1 MKKDAKPEVDRV
13 AEARL
18 LNGENCRFSLSSTGL
33 LTADLTD
40 GSYTGRAFLSLAFP
54 FQLTEEYIALQ
65 NEDKEEVG
73 MIRRLSDLR
82 REDQEI
88 VRGELAKKYYS
99 PKIIKILS
107 LTERF
112 GTTRWTVLTD
122 KGEMRFIVKDTY
134 KSMIRV
140 SEDRLFVCDLDG
152 CRYEVESLKAL
163 DRKSFSKIELYV

>member
-1 MKKDAKPEVDRV
+1 MMDSNSV
-13 AEARL
+13 AAGRPL
-18 LNGENCRFSLSSTGL
+18 SGENCRFFLSETGL
-33 LTADLTD
+33 LMADVAE
-40 GSYTGRAFLSLAFP
+40 GEYRGRAFLALAFP
-54 FQLTEEYIALQ
+54 FQLTEEYISLQ
-65 NEDKEEVG
+65 NEEKEEIG

-82 REDQEI
+82 EEDREL
-88 VRGELAKKYYS
+88 VRDELKKKYFV
-99 PKIIKILS
+99 PKILKILS

-112 GTTRWTVLTD
+112 GTTRWTVETD